1 MGERSVNL
9 AAIVHPFSRV
19 SKVIAVALAI
29 AVCALVTSSMRAGAL
44 TQTAI
49 VPASGDTEISSANR
63 MVNQGSATTIT
74 VDGDEPAGTGRNT
87 AALIRFSLPTLPAGA
102 TITDTKLRLNVTN
115 SSTNTYKVFVM
126 KKDWVE
132 GEATWNMYQTSSV
145 WDLAGGRGATDRQAP
160 AIASIAPD
168 STGVEYFD
176 LGAAF
181 DQQVG
186 DWMSGEEANN
196 GIQLMNTDAPDG
208 FDFSTHEVAT
218 DSQRPQ
224 LIITYDEEIVADT
237 TPPETTITSG
247 AAEGEPLTVDSAT
260 FAFSSSEAN
269 STFEC
274 SLDGAAYSACT
285 SPKDYTNLSNGTHN
299 FEVMATDAAGNVD
312 ATLASRTFSVEV
324 PPPPP
329 PDDTTPPETTID
341 SGLSDTVSSSSATF
355 AFTSTEA
362 NSTFECSVDGGAYA
376 SCTSP
381 KSLSN
386 LTDGSYTFAVKATD
400 AAGNTDAT
408 PASYTWTVD
417 TAAPDTSITAKPTD
431 PSNNASPSFSFTSTE
446 ANSTFECKLDGGSYA
461 ACTSPK
467 SLSNLSD
474 GSHTF
479 SVKATDAAGNTD
491 ATPDTYTWT
500 VDTVAPDTTI
510 VTKPSDPSNSTSAN
524 FTYSSSEGGV
534 LFECKLDFESF
545 GPCSSAG
552 GTSYANLLE
561 GSHTFQ
567 VRAMDG
573 AGNVDATPASYTWT
587 VDTRAPET
595 TKDTKPSDP
604 SNNASPSFS
613 FSGTDNVT
621 SAANL
626 TFECKLDS
634 GNFEACTS
642 PKSLSNLT
650 DGSHT
655 FSVRAKD
662 AAGNVDGSPAT
673 YTWTVDTVAPD
684 TNITAKPT
692 DPSNNASPSFSFT
705 SNEANSTFECKLDG
719 DAFAACTSPKSYSSL
734 SDGSHTFSVRSTD
747 AAGNIEATPATRTWT
762 IETILPSPTDTS
774 KLAWAPPVLTNP
786 ITVDVPANDTRY
798 GNGVTKVVLASG
810 QDARINLPSTTKVG
824 GLWIEGGR
832 NVVVMGGHIQPN
844 PNHSKVSGDLGMR
857 GIYVNDNAGVVH
869 IEGVLIDSPDDREYD
884 AMEIDS
890 GGTTLQLENNRW
902 LGVAGTYSTNH
913 GDVLQPFGT
922 GAREVR
928 IDRLTA
934 SSRYQGLQLYD
945 QYNGPVTARRVDLT
959 ARPQT
964 SGTSGGHMV
973 WVGNDSCSQIS
984 PYSFSEVYVTPRP
997 DRTLGDSIWPTS
1009 GTDAST
1015 CPAQLLNGLAS
1026 WPLFPAITG
1035 GVALGPPPGGEF
1047 VPVGAAG
1054 LDYVS
1059 PGYQQ

>member
-299 FEVMATDAAGNVD
+299 FEVRATDAAGNVD
-312 ATLASRTFSVEV
+312 ATPASRTFSVEV

-341 SGLSDTVSSSSATF
+341 SGLSDTVSSSSASF
-355 AFTSTEA
+355 AFSSDEVG
-362 NSTFECSVDGGAYA
+362 STFECSLDGGAYA

-417 TAAPDTSITAKPTD
+417 TAAPDTSITAKP
-431 PSNNASPSFSFTSTE
+431 
-446 ANSTFECKLDGGSYA
+446 
-461 ACTSPK
+461 
-467 SLSNLSD
+467 
-474 GSHTF
+474 
-479 SVKATDAAGNTD
+479 
-491 ATPDTYTWT
+491 
-500 VDTVAPDTTI
+500 
-510 VTKPSDPSNSTSAN
+510 SDPSNSTSAN

-552 GTSYANLLE
+552 G
-561 GSHTFQ
+561 
-567 VRAMDG
+567 
-573 AGNVDATPASYTWT
+573 
-587 VDTRAPET
+587 
-595 TKDTKPSDP
+595 
-604 SNNASPSFS
+604 
-613 FSGTDNVT
+613 
-621 SAANL
+621 
-626 TFECKLDS
+626 
-634 GNFEACTS
+634 
-642 PKSLSNLT
+642 
-650 DGSHT
+650 
-655 FSVRAKD
+655 
-662 AAGNVDGSPAT
+662 
-673 YTWTVDTVAPD
+673 
-684 TNITAKPT
+684 
-692 DPSNNASPSFSFT
+692 
-705 SNEANSTFECKLDG
+705 
-719 DAFAACTSPKSYSSL
+719 
-734 SDGSHTFSVRSTD
+734 
-747 AAGNIEATPATRTWT
+747 
-762 IETILPSPTDTS
+762 
-774 KLAWAPPVLTNP
+774 
-786 ITVDVPANDTRY
+786 
-798 GNGVTKVVLASG
+798 
-810 QDARINLPSTTKVG
+810 
-824 GLWIEGGR
+824 
-832 NVVVMGGHIQPN
+832 
-844 PNHSKVSGDLGMR
+844 
-857 GIYVNDNAGVVH
+857 
-869 IEGVLIDSPDDREYD
+869 
-884 AMEIDS
+884 
-890 GGTTLQLENNRW
+890 
-902 LGVAGTYSTNH
+902 
-913 GDVLQPFGT
+913 
-922 GAREVR
+922 
-928 IDRLTA
+928 
-934 SSRYQGLQLYD
+934 
-945 QYNGPVTARRVDLT
+945 
-959 ARPQT
+959 
-964 SGTSGGHMV
+964 
-973 WVGNDSCSQIS
+973 
-984 PYSFSEVYVTPRP
+984 
-997 DRTLGDSIWPTS
+997 
-1009 GTDAST
+1009 
-1015 CPAQLLNGLAS
+1015 
-1026 WPLFPAITG
+1026 
-1035 GVALGPPPGGEF
+1035 
-1047 VPVGAAG
+1047 
-1054 LDYVS
+1054 
-1059 PGYQQ
+1059 